1 MGSVK
6 PTGRPGFSYL
16 ATSRRPGWSQLP
28 VAVREAVGERLGGA
42 GVIVRRVGG
51 GFTPGF
57 AAVVVGPVGRAFVKA
72 APLGGQVARWYA
84 REGEILAALP
94 AGVPA
99 PKLLWSVRVHDHVVV
114 GAQVIDGV
122 MPAYPWTKQDLEAS
136 LEAVATTAEAFT
148 STNTQL
154 RDALALPG
162 WDSTGQ
168 NGWRQVAAGAVPM
181 PPGPR
186 WLTARLPE
194 LVALETR
201 LEGYGGEATTLSHN
215 DLRLDNVVIDAH
227 GAAWL
232 TDWNHLR
239 IGPPWF
245 DTVSLL
251 FSAFGQGHNLDRLF
265 TQHPTALGAPGDAV
279 DAALAGIGGYYSI
292 AATRDPVESSPFL
305 VAHWRY
311 SAGLAL
317 GWLAARQGW

>member
-1 MGSVK
+1 MGSVE
-6 PTGRPGFSYL
+6 PTGTPGFSYL

-28 VAVREAVGERLGGA
+28 IAVREAVAERLGGA
-42 GVIVRRVGG
+42 VVSVRSVGG

-57 AAVVVGPVGRAFVKA
+57 AAIVVGPVGRAFVKA

-94 AGVPA
+94 DGVPA
-99 PKLLWSVRVHDHVVV
+99 PELLWSVRVDDYVVV

-122 MPAYPWTKQDLEAS
+122 MPAYPWTRQDLDAS
-136 LEAVATTAEAFT
+136 LEAVATTAQVFV
-148 STNTQL
+148 STGARL

-168 NGWRQVAAGAVPM
+168 NGWRRVAAGVVPM
-181 PPGPR
+181 PPGPG

-194 LVALETR
+194 LVALEAR

-215 DLRLDNVVIDAH
+215 DLRLDNVVIDAR
-227 GAAWL
+227 GVAWL

-239 IGPPWF
+239 VGPAWF

-251 FSAFGQGHNLDRLF
+251 FSAFGQGHDLDRLF
-265 TQHPTALGAPGDAV
+265 TRHPTALGAPGDAV

-292 AATRDPVESSPFL
+292 AATRDPWSSG
-305 VAHWRY
+305 
-311 SAGLAL
+311 SAP
-317 GWLAARQGW
+317 RSRPTRRP